1 MHNSLKALGAAIA
14 IIALCAPL
22 IFWPADDPQT
32 RAAGQ
37 SGVTVTVP
45 ATVVVSTTV
54 PPSETTTTT
63 TEPSPEPVTTTTT
76 TTTPAPIQITV
87 AAAGDVLA
95 DGGIMESVLG
105 QETGSYDFASV
116 FAPIAPYLA
125 GADYTVACLEPR
137 LVGPEQGFSDSP
149 LFNAPRE
156 LAFALRSAGVDLV
169 ATANRHSLDFG
180 WDGVVGTLDRLDLA
194 GLASVGTYRSSA
206 DRATPRV
213 IDVRGVRVAFLD
225 YTDEVNRSLPADEQ
239 KDFAVGRVDVDTI
252 RQDAMTARAW
262 GADAVVAILNYGE
275 SSAQETTEEQT
286 ALTRQILASG
296 VDAIVGT
303 RPAPQTIGHIVTYA
317 SWRVTDRY
325 VAYSLGNLVSSGRQ
339 DDADT
344 GLILYLHFEKDGLRT
359 RFTGVS
365 YLPVYVQLG
374 TEDEPAEY
382 RVLPVLPGL
391 EPVTDIPLTV
401 EDRERMAQ
409 IWEHMR
415 ELLYRPDEGI
425 APLDLRTLRP

>member
-1 MHNSLKALGAAIA
+1 MHNSLKALGAAAA

-32 RAAGQ
+32 RAVGQ

-76 TTTPAPIQITV
+76 MAAPIEITV

-95 DGGIMESVLG
+95 DQGIMESVLNE
-105 QETGSYDFASV
+105 ETGSHDFAPV

-125 GADYTVACLEPR
+125 GADYAVASLEPR

-149 LFNAPRE
+149 LLNAPRE
-156 LAFALRSAGVDLV
+156 LAFALRSIGVDLV

-213 IDVRGVRVAFLD
+213 VDIRGVRVAFLD
-225 YTDEVNRSLPADEQ
+225 YTDEVNRSLPTDEP
-239 KDFAVGRVDVDTI
+239 KDFSVGRVDVDII

-262 GADAVVAILNYGE
+262 GADAVVTMLNYGE
-275 SSAQETTEEQT
+275 ESAQETTEEQT

-317 SWRVTDRY
+317 SWRVTDKY
-325 VAYSLGNLVSSGRQ
+325 VAYSLGNLVSSGRE

-365 YLPVYVQLG
+365 YLPLYVQLG
-374 TEDEPAEY
+374 TEAGPAQY
-382 RVLPVLPGL
+382 RVLPVMPGL

-409 IWEHMR
+409 IWEDMR
-415 ELLYRPDEGI
+415 DLLYRPDEGI
-425 APLDLRTLRP
+425 APLDPRALGP

>member
-1 MHNSLKALGAAIA
+1 VHNSLKALGAAIA

-45 ATVVVSTTV
+45 ATVVVLTTV

-76 TTTPAPIQITV
+76 TTVPTTIMV
-87 AAAGDVLA
+87 AVAGDVLA
-95 DGGIMESVLG
+95 DESIMESVLDEEIG
-105 QETGSYDFASV
+105 AYDFAPV
-116 FAPIAPYLA
+116 FAPIASYLA

-156 LAFALRSAGVDLV
+156 LAFALRSIGVDMV
-169 ATANRHSLDFG
+169 STANRRSLDFG

-213 IDVRGVRVAFLD
+213 VDIRGVRVAFLD

-239 KDFAVGRVDVDTI
+239 KDFAIGRVDVDTI

-262 GADAVVAILNYGE
+262 GADAVVAMLNYGE
-275 SSAQETTEEQT
+275 SSAQ
-286 ALTRQILASG
+286 
-296 VDAIVGT
+296 
-303 RPAPQTIGHIVTYA
+303 
-317 SWRVTDRY
+317 
-325 VAYSLGNLVSSGRQ
+325 
-339 DDADT
+339 
-344 GLILYLHFEKDGLRT
+344 
-359 RFTGVS
+359 
-365 YLPVYVQLG
+365 
-374 TEDEPAEY
+374 
-382 RVLPVLPGL
+382 
-391 EPVTDIPLTV
+391 
-401 EDRERMAQ
+401 
-409 IWEHMR
+409 
-415 ELLYRPDEGI
+415 
-425 APLDLRTLRP
+425 